1 MARRTPHKEL
11 FTAAEVAR
19 FCQVD
24 LKTIHNW
31 SERGEI
37 PHFRTPGRHLRFRRA
52 DVVDFLR
59 KYGYPLP
66 EPLRHGRPSV
76 VVSDEDPVALE
87 TLKRVLSAHFDV
99 AVFSDPL
106 DAMIAVASEPPDAL
120 VLDPGCKRV
129 EGSYCIERLRVHE
142 RTRHVRVIACSS
154 RADLRQRVMEAGAA
168 AFVPKGEPE
177 RVLEALR
184 GLVQE

>member
-1 MARRTPHKEL
+1 MARRAPNKEL

-66 EPLRHGRPSV
+66 EALRHGRPSIV
-76 VVSDEDPVALE
+76 IGDEDPVTLE
-87 TLKRVLSAHFDV
+87 ALKRALSPHFDV
-99 AVFSDPL
+99 TAVHDPL
-106 DAMIAVASEPPDAL
+106 DAMIAIASDPPD
-120 VLDPGCKRV
+120 VFVFDPGCKRV
-129 EGSYCIERLRVHE
+129 EGPYCIERLRAHE

-154 RADLRQRVMEAGAA
+154 RADLRQRAMDAGAA
-168 AFVPKGEPE
+168 VFISKGEPE
-177 RVLEALR
+177 RVLDALR
-184 GLVQE
+184 PFVQG